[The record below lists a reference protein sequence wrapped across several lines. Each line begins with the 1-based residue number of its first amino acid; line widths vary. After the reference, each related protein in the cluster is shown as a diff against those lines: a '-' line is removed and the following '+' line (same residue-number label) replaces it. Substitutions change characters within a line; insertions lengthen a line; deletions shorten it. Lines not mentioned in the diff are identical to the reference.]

1 MKINAELKKLK
12 TTNCDLQSGR
22 QMGLRRPTYAF
33 TEHGVA
39 MLAAMLRSDQAIAMS
54 IARQY
59 HAQTGAEAYSVL
71 GTRRAR
77 RAVAKSR
84 NRSRMVAKSPGGNVP

>member
-1 MKINAELKKLK
+1 MKINAELKKEA
-12 TTNCDLQSGR
+12 TECELQSGR

-39 MLAAMLRSDQAIAMS
+39 MLAAMLRSDQAIAMR

-59 HAQTGAEAYSVL
+59 RAQTGAEAYSVL

-84 NRSRMVAKSPGGNVP
+84 NRSRMVAKSPGGNMP